1 MTSANKSL
9 EKKNFHQV
17 ENIIKQLV
25 HTPSVRSS
33 RYEAII
39 EPFFCL
45 ITFNCVSVLHIS
57 IVHAHDISKQI
68 LREKNF
74 HQVENIIKQLV
85 HTPSVRSSRYEAI
98 IEPFFCLITFNCVSV
113 LHISIVH
120 AHDISKQILREKN
133 FHQVENIIKQLV
145 HTPSVRS
152 SRYEALGKF
161 GEHSRS

>member
-68 LREKNF
+68 PREKNF

-120 AHDISKQILREKN
+120 AHDISKQIPREKN